1 MAEIKRLNNIRFDS
15 LLGGKNAS
23 AVCLLP
29 DRALVVADEMTDD
42 GNNVVQVFERHGD
55 VFHAI
60 PDEIVILDPP
70 GATHEEMDLEGI
82 AADGT
87 TIYVL
92 GSHSARRKRVEPNNK
107 YAKNRKALLSPA
119 EPQPSRDVLVRYTCG
134 ADGKA
139 GPIERTSL
147 RAFLDANEPFRSFRS
162 VASKENGIDAEGLAV
177 RGAWLYIGFRGPVL
191 RGNFTPVLRCGFGQ
205 PIKDPEI
212 LFVDLG
218 GRGVRDM
225 AAVDDGLLI
234 LAGPVGDGP
243 GSYQLHLWSGE
254 DTVPGDDVGPRATG
268 LAYLGDLPLP
278 STAGAVAKAEGLALI
293 EEQSDHWKVLVVFDG
308 LENGHAT
315 RYRIDKPDRPR

>member
-1 MAEIKRLNNIRFDS
+1 MAEIKRLDNIRFDS

-55 VFHAI
+55 VYHAI
-60 PDEIVILDPP
+60 AEELVVLDPP
-70 GATHEEMDLEGI
+70 GAASAEMDLEGI
-82 AADGT
+82 AAEGP

-92 GSHSARRKRVEPNNK
+92 GSHSARRKRVDAK
-107 YAKNRKALLSPA
+107 HTYANNRKALLGPP
-119 EPQPSRDVLVRYTCG
+119 EPEPSRDVLVRYTRG

-139 GPIERTSL
+139 GPVERTSL
-147 RAFLDANEPFRSFRS
+147 RDFLDANEPFRSFRS

-191 RGNFTPVLRCGFGQ
+191 RGNFTPVLRCRFGP
-205 PIKDPEI
+205 PIEDPEI

-225 AAVDDGLLI
+225 AAVAEGLLV

-243 GSYQLHLWSGE
+243 GSYQVYLWDGE
-254 DTVPGDDVGPRATG
+254 DLVAGADVGPRRRG
-268 LAYLGDLPLP
+268 ISLLGDLPLP
-278 STAGAVAKAEGLALI
+278 DTAGTVAKAEGLALI
-293 EEQSDHWKVLVVFDG
+293 EDRPDSWKVLVVFDG
-308 LENGHAT
+308 LKNGHAT
-315 RYRIDKPDRPR
+315 RYRIDKPV